1 MENCPTFQKH
11 FNFSPLELIFGEIFC
26 WGEIW
31 AIIQRILAKLKHFF
45 SILQQ
50 ANALQCDVCLK
61 IFSRESSLKR
71 HLVTVH
77 IGVRAFQCFLCGR
90 AFTQSGNMR
99 AHQQAVHFFLPAGR
113 KEQRRPQPVVKL
125 VITRADGIYT
135 CRPAD
140 ASFAGHQQREVPVAD
155 GPGHWPLP
163 REPDGVARP
172 LWRPFVS
179 QTKKILIFFN
189 RSNCSI
195 FFLPTFQ
202 LLETPTAPSLGD
214 PAVPEE
220 GKKQVNCG

>member
-1 MENCPTFQKH
+1 M
-11 FNFSPLELIFGEIFC
+11 
-26 WGEIW
+26 
-31 AIIQRILAKLKHFF
+31 
-45 SILQQ
+45 
-50 ANALQCDVCLK
+50 QCDVCLK

-195 FFLPTFQ
+195 FFPPNLPASGDSHGSLFGRSRCPGRREEAGELRLAGRPLGC
-202 LLETPTAPSLGD
+202 LLRRPL
-214 PAVPEE
+214 
-220 GKKQVNCG
+220 

>member
-1 MENCPTFQKH
+1 MFLERRAIFQNNGRFTSNLTFSHTFQKH

-99 AHQQAVHFFLPAGR
+99 AHQQAVHFFSTG
-113 KEQRRPQPVVKL
+113 RPQR
-125 VITRADGIYT
+125 T
-135 CRPAD
+135 
-140 ASFAGHQQREVPVAD
+140 
-155 GPGHWPLP
+155 
-163 REPDGVARP
+163 
-172 LWRPFVS
+172 
-179 QTKKILIFFN
+179 
-189 RSNCSI
+189 
-195 FFLPTFQ
+195 
-202 LLETPTAPSLGD
+202 TAP
-214 PAVPEE
+214 AA
-220 GKKQVNCG
+220 CR